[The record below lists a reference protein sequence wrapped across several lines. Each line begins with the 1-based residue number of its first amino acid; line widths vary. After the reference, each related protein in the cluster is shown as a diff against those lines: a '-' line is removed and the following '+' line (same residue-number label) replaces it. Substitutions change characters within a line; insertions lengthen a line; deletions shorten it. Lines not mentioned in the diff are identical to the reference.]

1 MAEEITLELAN
12 LVLEAQPF
20 STLVQAR
27 IAHIETGSAV
37 LEVDVRDE
45 LLQQNG
51 FLHGG
56 VLAYAA
62 DNALTFAGGSVLG
75 PSVLTSGFSIEYLRP
90 GRGRV
95 LSARAHVVES
105 TRKRAVCRCDLVMTD
120 DDGAEKTV
128 AAAQGTIALAG

>member
-1 MAEEITLELAN
+1 MAEEITPELAN
-12 LVLEAQPF
+12 LVLDAQPF
-20 STLVQAR
+20 SKLLQAR
-27 IAHIETGSAV
+27 IAAFETGRAV
-37 LEVDVRDE
+37 LEIDVRDD

-75 PSVLTSGFSIEYLRP
+75 PSVLTSGFSVEYLRP

-95 LSARAHVVES
+95 LSARAYVLES
-105 TRKRAVCRCDLVMTD
+105 TRRRAVCRCDLVMIE
-120 DDGAEKTV
+120 DDGAEKTA
-128 AAAQGTIALAG
+128 AAAQGTIVLTG